1 VILAGAPF
9 SYCEILSMEIQE
21 VAMKAGQLASN
32 TARAKPAGVA
42 ERRLARFFESG
53 RLCILEP
60 RMGTT
65 ALCSGNWKPPPV
77 QRQVRLV
84 WASLSWRSAG
94 VSRHSRRGRNGS
106 PGLPMHIMIRFLGDC
121 GKESGAEGVCMATIQ
136 AKKPC
141 GNAGNWGVFI
151 T

>member
-1 VILAGAPF
+1 MQVPISKDDKKACSVVATCRIALNLGIF
-9 SYCEILSMEIQE
+9 VSHTTGSYLGTSQEALSYFCKLYRRGFLNHE
-21 VAMKAGQLASN
+21 VDYRRKLASN

-77 QRQVRLV
+77 HKQVRLV
-84 WASLSWRSAG
+84 
-94 VSRHSRRGRNGS
+94 
-106 PGLPMHIMIRFLGDC
+106 
-121 GKESGAEGVCMATIQ
+121 
-136 AKKPC
+136 
-141 GNAGNWGVFI
+141 
-151 T
+151 